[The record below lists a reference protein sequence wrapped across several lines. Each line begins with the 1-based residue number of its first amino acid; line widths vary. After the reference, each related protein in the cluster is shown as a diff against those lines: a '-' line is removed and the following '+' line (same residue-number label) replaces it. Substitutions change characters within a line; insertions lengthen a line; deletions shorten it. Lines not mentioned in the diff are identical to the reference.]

1 MIWEDE
7 IDEDEERHRPLL
19 DLGIPMDF
27 KAHGVDNFKAQ
38 LEELERG
45 VLMLN
50 HLGKSP
56 PQSPSKLRRRKE
68 TMIRNKKKRE
78 SKIEKVAESSPSSP
92 PSSSSSSSSPSS
104 SSSSSPATLH
114 SNKQQSASSVISM
127 LDRQNSKKKKSV
139 IVKSPSS
146 PSSPTRVSRV
156 RAEES
161 LNVNVND
168 DAAFEKFLKQ
178 AQLDSRYC
186 LDDKDVL
193 EKKRD
198 EVIKDGKESGIIID
212 QDEMLMWSQGVMG
225 KREMTRRR

>member
-56 PQSPSKLRRRKE
+56 PPSPSKLRRRKE
-68 TMIRNKKKRE
+68 TMIRNKQKRE
-78 SKIEKVAESSPSSP
+78 SKIEKVAESSPSPS
-92 PSSSSSSSSPSS
+92 PSSPPSS

-114 SNKQQSASSVISM
+114 SNKQQSASSVVSM

-198 EVIKDGKESGIIID
+198 EVIKGGSESGVIVD

-225 KREMTRRR
+225 RRETTRRR

>member
-56 PQSPSKLRRRKE
+56 PPSPSKLRRRKE
-68 TMIRNKKKRE
+68 TMIRNKQKRE
-78 SKIEKVAESSPSSP
+78 SKIEKVAESSPSPS
-92 PSSSSSSSSPSS
+92 PSSPPSS

-114 SNKQQSASSVISM
+114 SNKQQSASSVVSM

-168 DAAFEKFLKQ
+168 DAVIEKFLKQ

-198 EVIKDGKESGIIID
+198 EVIKGGSESGVIVD

-225 KREMTRRR
+225 RRETTRRR

>member
-78 SKIEKVAESSPSSP
+78 KSENILYNTK
-92 PSSSSSSSSPSS
+92 
-104 SSSSSPATLH
+104 L
-114 SNKQQSASSVISM
+114 
-127 LDRQNSKKKKSV
+127 NSKGKYKIFKK
-139 IVKSPSS
+139 I
-146 PSSPTRVSRV
+146 
-156 RAEES
+156 
-161 LNVNVND
+161 
-168 DAAFEKFLKQ
+168 
-178 AQLDSRYC
+178 Y
-186 LDDKDVL
+186 
-193 EKKRD
+193 
-198 EVIKDGKESGIIID
+198 
-212 QDEMLMWSQGVMG
+212 
-225 KREMTRRR
+225 